1 MDINPEWQKV
11 INMKIQ
17 LSDHFTYKKL
27 LRFAW
32 PPISSMVFTS
42 LYGIV
47 DGYFVSNY
55 AGETPFASLNLVM
68 PFLMLLAGVGFMFG
82 AGGSAL
88 VGYYLGMKENE
99 KANRYFSL
107 IVYTTVVVG
116 CILSVI
122 GYFIAPW
129 VSKIF
134 GANED
139 MMPYCILYIRINMF
153 GNIFFMI
160 QQLFQTFLITAEKPA
175 LGFRI
180 TLIAGCTNMFLDW
193 LFVGVFKLGLA
204 GAAWA
209 TSASQAVGGLIPFIL
224 FIVKKD
230 WLIHL
235 GKTKF
240 EPRVL
245 VKTCSNGIS
254 EFLSNVSASIVGFLY
269 NLQLMKYAG
278 ENGVSAYG
286 VIMYVSFI
294 FVAIYI
300 GYNMG
305 VSPVISFH
313 DGAGNKDELKSLYK
327 KSLTILFI
335 TNIAMFAVAE
345 ITAYPL
351 ARLFVGYDDFLCEMT
366 VTGLRIYSIAFI
378 VMGFNIFGSAFFTA
392 LNDGKVSAV
401 LSVSRTLVFEII
413 AIYILPMIFGTN
425 GLWGVVIAV
434 DGVGFIMTYIFFRTF
449 GKKYGYRG

>member
-1 MDINPEWQKV
+1 MD
-11 INMKIQ
+11 IQ

-27 LRFAW
+27 IKFSL
-32 PPISSMVFTS
+32 PPISSMIFTS

-68 PFLMLLAGVGFMFG
+68 PFIMLLAGVGFMFG

-88 VGYYLGMKENE
+88 VGFHLGMKEND

-107 IVYTTVVVG
+107 IVYTSIAVG
-116 CILSVI
+116 AILSII
-122 GYFIAPW
+122 GYFLSPQI
-129 VSKIF
+129 SKAM
-134 GANED
+134 GASDD
-139 MMPYCILYIRINMF
+139 MLPYCILYLRINML
-153 GNIFFMI
+153 GNVFFTA
-160 QQLFQTFLITAEKPA
+160 QQLFQTFLIAAEKPK

-180 TLIAGCTNMFLDW
+180 TLIAGFTNMILDW
-193 LFVGVFKLGLA
+193 LFVGVLGFGLR

-209 TSASQAVGGLIPFIL
+209 TVIGQGVGGAIPLFLFIL
-224 FIVKKD
+224 KKD
-230 WLIHL
+230 WIIRL

-240 EPRVL
+240 EPKVIM
-245 VKTCSNGIS
+245 KTCGNGIS

-305 VSPVISFH
+305 VAPVISYH
-313 DGAGNKDELKSLYK
+313 DGARNKEELKSLYK
-327 KSLTILFI
+327 KSLTLLLI
-335 TNIAMFAVAE
+335 TNISMFAVSE
-345 ITAYPL
+345 ILAMPL
-351 ARLFVGYDDFLCEMT
+351 AKLFVGYDKNLCEMT
-366 VTGLRIYSIAFI
+366 VLGLRIFSVAFL

-392 LNDGKVSAV
+392 LNNGTVSAIM
-401 LSVSRTLVFEII
+401 SVSRTLVIELI
-413 AIYILPMIFGTN
+413 ALYVLPYIFGTN

-434 DGVGFIMTYIFFRTF
+434 DGIGFIITVIFFLSF
-449 GKKYGYRG
+449 GKKYGYR